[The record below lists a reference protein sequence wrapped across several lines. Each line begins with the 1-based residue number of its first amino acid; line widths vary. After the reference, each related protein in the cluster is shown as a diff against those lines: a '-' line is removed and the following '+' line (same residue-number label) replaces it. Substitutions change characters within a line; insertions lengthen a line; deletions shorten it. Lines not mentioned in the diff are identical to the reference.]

1 MLLASSNI
9 AEAHDE
15 ETLDEWVDEWIDRV
29 LDEGV
34 TIEAFNEWTAL
45 ARRHPRFFN
54 RPVPHE
60 HRAGRQ
66 TPVVGAPTTRGWPV
80 GVERWRSVVESYFP
94 ASQVATA
101 MCVINGESRG
111 NPNAKNNKGSSAAGL
126 WQFLRDTWNRAAAA
140 HGGPT
145 YNEGGP
151 YDPVLAT
158 QYAAWLQARGS
169 GWRQWTASRGC

>member
-80 GVERWRSVVESYFP
+80 GVEQWRSLVTKYFP
-94 ASQVATA
+94 ASQVERALRVMACESGGRPSALGKDGDKGLFQHLQRFWSDRSVKAGWAGASIWDPTA
-101 MCVINGESRG
+101 NV
-111 NPNAKNNKGSSAAGL
+111 A
-126 WQFLRDTWNRAAAA
+126 
-140 HGGPT
+140 
-145 YNEGGP
+145 
-151 YDPVLAT
+151 V
-158 QYAAWLQARGS
+158 AAWLQRTGGWIHWSCRG
-169 GWRQWTASRGC
+169 